1 MHQGALV
8 THGASMLSSRLL
20 LAFGDGTVPATIVV
34 AILFG
39 FAMGGIGLMLLIKPE
54 TIFRWFITLNPNSE
68 YARKKVESLQ
78 ASVGRVRFVGLLSF
92 GWGLFVAYLS
102 LRTLLK

>member
-1 MHQGALV
+1 M
-8 THGASMLSSRLL
+8 LL
-20 LAFGDGTVPATIVV
+20 LAFAGGTVTTAIMV

-39 FAMGGIGLMLLIKPE
+39 FAMGGIGLILLIKPE
-54 TIFRWFITLNPNSE
+54 AIFKWFITLNPNSE
-68 YARKKVESLQ
+68 YVRKRVESLQ

-102 LRTLLK
+102 LRTLLKTFW